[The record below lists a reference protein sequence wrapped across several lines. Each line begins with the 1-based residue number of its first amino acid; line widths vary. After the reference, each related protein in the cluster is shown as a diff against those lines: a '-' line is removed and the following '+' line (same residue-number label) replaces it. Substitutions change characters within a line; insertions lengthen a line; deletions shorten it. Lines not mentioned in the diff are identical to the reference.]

1 VFSRSD
7 APPAAVQ
14 NRRLLALWLTAAAV
28 LAWVPGGYGRF
39 VWAKV
44 LLVVVAALVGA
55 SVPRDGRLPRS
66 LVVGLGIGA
75 LLFTVAALSGETPV
89 PSLVGRFP
97 RYEGLPV
104 LGAYVAAAWLGA
116 RIGGRGP
123 ARAVQL
129 AHALA
134 AAALALG
141 AFALLDLAGGSP
153 LGASTLER
161 NGSVLGNATD
171 QGLVAAMMALVVAG
185 ALEIRRDGLLL
196 AGLAG
201 ALVTVAVSGSRIA
214 LALTAVGLLVQAVR
228 RRTLRRPLLLALA
241 GLAVVVV
248 SVPDTRDRMLS
259 WRSGRG
265 RLEQW
270 QLTAD
275 LVRDHPWLGVGPSRY
290 VDAVGVY
297 ETPQFVAFT
306 GPRTLADSPHDVLL
320 QAAVAGG
327 LPLLACFVVLAV
339 LVVRRSIAVVAE
351 HPEAWGVLTAV
362 AAYGLAVLANPTAPG
377 PTCLAAFL
385 VGVLVAEPAPAPEP
399 AWPRRATA
407 AGLVAAVV
415 AMTACLVA
423 EVQLGQGVAEAHDG
437 DVDAAQ
443 SSFDAA
449 HRWRPWDPDVSLVA
463 AEASVTGD
471 PDGARQRALDALDAT
486 PDSFEALVTLG
497 LAELALG
504 DTADGHRHLDRAA
517 LLFPQRPVAR

>member
-28 LAWVPGGYGRF
+28 LVWVPGGYGRF

-55 SVPRDGRLPRS
+55 SVPRAGRLPRS

-161 NGSVLGNATD
+161 SGSVLGNATD

-306 GPRTLADSPHDVLL
+306 GR
-320 QAAVAGG
+320 G
-327 LPLLACFVVLAV
+327 
-339 LVVRRSIAVVAE
+339 
-351 HPEAWGVLTAV
+351 
-362 AAYGLAVLANPTAPG
+362 
-377 PTCLAAFL
+377 
-385 VGVLVAEPAPAPEP
+385 
-399 AWPRRATA
+399 
-407 AGLVAAVV
+407 
-415 AMTACLVA
+415 
-423 EVQLGQGVAEAHDG
+423 
-437 DVDAAQ
+437 
-443 SSFDAA
+443 
-449 HRWRPWDPDVSLVA
+449 RWRTRRTTCCCKPQWRAGFRCSPASSCSPCWSCAGRSPWWPSI
-463 AEASVTGD
+463 
-471 PDGARQRALDALDAT
+471 PRPGAC
-486 PDSFEALVTLG
+486 
-497 LAELALG
+497 
-504 DTADGHRHLDRAA
+504 
-517 LLFPQRPVAR
+517 